1 MPNFKITA
9 WPVDEAEREYDP
21 TWECTIEVET
31 IGVAHAEGTRLFNEQ
46 CPELDHSKY
55 ILHANTP

>member
-9 WPVDEAEREYDP
+9 WLDDDSERKYDP
-21 TWECTIEVET
+21 TWECDIEAET
-31 IGVAHAEGTRLFNEQ
+31 IGIAYTEGTKLFNKQ

-55 ILHANTP
+55 KLHASTP

>member
-9 WPVDEAEREYDP
+9 WPVDEAERKYDP
-21 TWECTIEVET
+21 TWERTIEADN
-31 IGVAHAEGTRLFNEQ
+31 IGVAYAEGTKLFNEQ

-55 ILHANTP
+55 TVNASTP